1 MWVLGGE
8 DVVVVGGGGLGL
20 LDDAL
25 GDGGALFLGVGV
37 KVWKLIGMVELVF
50 LLLEGLGEGFSLALE
65 LALELELG
73 GTAKVLAGP
82 LPRMALTVP
91 SIVEKM
97 IGVMT
102 VVLGLGTAELV
113 AGGELVLGGSL

>member
-1 MWVLGGE
+1 MVVL
-8 DVVVVGGGGLGL
+8 VVGAGAGGFEL
-20 LDDAL
+20 LDDDAL
-25 GDGGALFLGVGV
+25 GDGEALFLGVGV

-50 LLLEGLGEGFSLALE
+50 LLLALLEGLGEGFLLEPE

-73 GTAKVLAGP
+73 GTVKVLSGS

-102 VVLGLGTAELV
+102 VVLSLGA
-113 AGGELVLGGSL
+113 AELVLGESL